1 MKICIYGAGSIGGV
15 IGGVLAQ
22 AGHDVSLIA
31 RGAHLQALR
40 ENGCTVE
47 TGGQTFTVETPC
59 SDNPADFGPQD
70 YVVVAVKGP
79 AMPSIAAGIAPLLG
93 PDTAVVPAMNGIPWW
108 FFDGFPADGPD
119 IRLPALDPDGA
130 LAAAVSTDRVIGCV
144 VHMGSLVPEP
154 GVIRHVADNRLILGE
169 ATGGISDRLGALV
182 AAFDGTTLDA
192 TATGELRQEIWL
204 KLLGNFNFAPVSSLT
219 GATNGEIGADPGL
232 RKLCADLFEEA
243 AEAGRRIGLKP
254 GMTADERTTMG
265 ASLGDF
271 RTSMLQDFDKSRPP
285 EIDAIV
291 GAVVEIGRATGTPM
305 PVSESV
311 LALVTQKARGL
322 GLYRS

>member
-1 MKICIYGAGSIGGV
+1 MKICVYGAGSIGGV

-22 AGHDVSLIA
+22 VGHDVSLIA
-31 RGAHLQALR
+31 RGAHLQALKA
-40 ENGCTVE
+40 NGCTVE
-47 TGGQTFTVETPC
+47 TGGQTFTVEIAC

-79 AMPSIAAGIAPLLG
+79 TMPSIAAGISPLLG

-108 FFDGFPADGPD
+108 FFDGFPVDGPD
-119 IRLPALDPDGA
+119 IRLPALDPSGA

-144 VHMGSLVPEP
+144 VHMGCLVPAP

-169 ATGGISDRLGALV
+169 AKGGMSDRLAAFV

-192 TATGELRQEIWL
+192 TETGELRQEIWL

-291 GAVVEIGRATGTPM
+291 GAVLEIGLATGTPM

-311 LALVTQKARGL
+311 LALVAQKARGL
-322 GLYRS
+322 GLY